1 MRLLSTKIV
10 SSHFKDELIKIGISI
25 IEYPIIKIDPLYIK
39 IDHVRSILI
48 FTSQNAVKIVFESSE
63 IVKKIKNKKCFCVG
77 QKTKLLLNKKGINV
91 IKMFESAADLA
102 RFLVK
107 NHKKDSFSFFCGRQR
122 RSEIETSLNQCKM
135 DLDIHEVYKT
145 TYTSKYFENCFDGI
159 LFFSPSAVSSYFIK
173 NTWPESAHGFCIGSS
188 TSKTLSKFTSN
199 FSTAKNPT
207 ENQLL
212 NIIHKYYVEK

>member
-63 IVKKIKNKKCFCVG
+63 IVKKIKNKNCFCVG

-135 DLDIHEVYKT
+135 DLDIH
-145 TYTSKYFENCFDGI
+145 
-159 LFFSPSAVSSYFIK
+159 
-173 NTWPESAHGFCIGSS
+173 
-188 TSKTLSKFTSN
+188 
-199 FSTAKNPT
+199 
-207 ENQLL
+207 
-212 NIIHKYYVEK
+212 

>member
-25 IEYPIIKIDPLYIK
+25 IEYPIIKIDPLYVK
-39 IDHVRSILI
+39 IDNVRSTLI

-63 IVKKIKNKKCFCVG
+63 IVKKIKNKNCFCVG
-77 QKTKLLLNKKGINV
+77 QKTKVLLNEKGLNV
-91 IKMFESAADLA
+91 IKMFENAADLA

-122 RSEIETSLNQCKM
+122 RKEIEISLNQCKIV
-135 DLDIHEVYKT
+135 LDIHEIYET
-145 TYTSKYFENCFDGI
+145 TYTSKHFENCFDGI
-159 LFFSPSAVSSYFIK
+159 LFFSPSAVSSYFTK
-173 NTWPESAHGFCIGSS
+173 NTWPKNTHGFCIGSS
-188 TSKTLSKFTSN
+188 TSKTLSQFTSN
-199 FSTAKNPT
+199 FSKAKNPT